1 MPENYIEIMIQSLT
15 KKSQVLDKILEL
27 SKGQSAWLEDSALT
41 PEEFEANVEKKS
53 ALIEELEGLDN
64 GFEALYERVEGQ
76 LKENREQYR
85 EEIRTMQKLIGQ
97 ITDKSVE
104 IQTVE
109 ARNKEQVEARFSTI
123 RKQIKQVKD
132 SQKIVKEYYK
142 NMQKMN
148 YVDPQF
154 MDNKK

>member
-1 MPENYIEIMIQSLT
+1 MPENYIEIMIQSLR
-15 KKSQVLDKILEL
+15 KKNQVLDKILEL
-27 SKGQSAWLEDSALT
+27 SRGQSAWLDDIALT
-41 PEEFEANVEKKS
+41 PEDFEANVGEKA
-53 ALIEELEGLDN
+53 ALIEELEELDN
-64 GFEALYERVEGQ
+64 GFEALYERVAGQ
-76 LKENREQYR
+76 LQENREQYR
-85 EEIRTMQKLIGQ
+85 EEILVMQKLIGQ

-104 IQTVE
+104 IQAVE

-142 NMQKMN
+142 NMQKIN